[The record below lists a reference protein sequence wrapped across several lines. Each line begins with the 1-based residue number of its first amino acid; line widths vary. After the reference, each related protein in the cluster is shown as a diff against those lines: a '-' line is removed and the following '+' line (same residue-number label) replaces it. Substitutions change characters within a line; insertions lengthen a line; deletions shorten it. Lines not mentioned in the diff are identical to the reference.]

1 MGATGDGLVCIST
14 AHSDA
19 PLLQLKT
26 RPRSLGNGRI
36 QSGLN
41 PISRICKS
49 PLVPSGQMPSA
60 GGASGSGGG
69 DGNSSMVQSAMVA
82 PDSGIICRTP
92 TSDPQQA
99 RYHGTNLLNNATVV
113 REAPS
118 ISHLEAFRDSCKT
131 KQLSESS
138 TRLLLSSWRKSKGK
152 SYDSAWR
159 KWASW
164 CDQRKINPISC
175 STNHVVDFLAQQFD
189 QGMSYNLLNVYR
201 SAISSIHL
209 PCEGRSIWNT
219 H

>member
-1 MGATGDGLVCIST
+1 
-14 AHSDA
+14 
-19 PLLQLKT
+19 
-26 RPRSLGNGRI
+26 
-36 QSGLN
+36 
-41 PISRICKS
+41 
-49 PLVPSGQMPSA
+49 MPSA

-99 RYHGTNLLNNATVV
+99 RYHGTNLPNNATVV
-113 REAPS
+113 RESPS
-118 ISHLEAFRDSCKT
+118 ISRLEAFRDSCKT

-209 PCEGRSIWNT
+209 PCEGRSIGNT